1 MTDYRSDG
9 TSDARDFI
17 DHYTDEIAAALVDY
31 DKASDDLFNDYDNGD
46 SWVHENVTD
55 RNYSL
60 TDAAELLDQLS
71 RWEETDSGL
80 WHGLEPR
87 RAIAAQAAYTYSAY
101 VCSEIADLI
110 RMINDDYEA
119 ALDDVKRD
127 ESLDEDASDE
137 KFEGDKRQL
146 ATDIV
151 RKAAKGEP

>member
-1 MTDYRSDG
+1 MTDYRTEG

-17 DHYTDEIAAALVDY
+17 AHYTDEIAAALVDY

-46 SWVHENVTD
+46 SFIHERYTD
-55 RNYSL
+55 RDYSL
-60 TDAAELLDQLS
+60 SEAAELLDQLS

-101 VCSEIADLI
+101 VVSEVCDLI

-119 ALDDVKRD
+119 GLDDVKRD
-127 ESLDEDASDE
+127 ETLDEDASDE

-151 RKAAKGEP
+151 RKAAKGE